1 MSEHTSRA
9 VHPGG
14 PSEQHTDQIGDHR
27 FTGRPAS
34 AGPLVF
40 LFCLLLMLAGF
51 WIMAIS
57 FDLENGLVFSGGL
70 LLAGVAFLIPMV
82 RAER

>member
-1 MSEHTSRA
+1 MSETTHVPA
-9 VHPGG
+9 HD
-14 PSEQHTDQIGDHR
+14 HDADHIGDHR
-27 FTGRPAS
+27 FTDRPAS

-40 LFCLLLMLAGF
+40 VLCFVLMLAGF
-51 WIMAIS
+51 WTMAVS

-70 LLAGVAFLIPMV
+70 LLAGLAFLIPLA